1 MTAWMSWS
9 TGKDSTYALHVA
21 REELGME
28 VVALLTT
35 VSADH
40 DRVSMHAVRR
50 GLLERQAEELGIAL
64 RVLEIPAP
72 CSDADYEARMSMML
86 ADAVNEGVDQIVF
99 GDLFLED
106 IRAFRELSLKGTGIT
121 PIFPLWQRDTRALA
135 AAMVASGIRARVTCV
150 DPPLLDPAF
159 VGREFDGAY
168 LDDLPPA
175 VDPCGE
181 RGEFHTFAYDGP
193 GFCEAIEVVGG
204 EIVERDGFV
213 FADLLPAPAATRA
226 PRAR

>member
-1 MTAWMSWS
+1 MSWS

-21 REELGME
+21 REELGID

-50 GLLERQAEELGIAL
+50 RLLERQAEEVGLRL
-64 RVLEIPAP
+64 RVLEIPAQ
-72 CSDADYEARMSMML
+72 CSDAEYEARMSTVL
-86 ADAVNEGVDQIVF
+86 ADAVTEGVDQIVF

-106 IRAFRELSLKGTGIT
+106 VRAFREASLEDTGIT
-121 PIFPLWQRDTRALA
+121 PIFPLWQRDTRTLA
-135 AAMVASGIRARVTCV
+135 AAMLASGIRARITCV
-150 DPPLLDPAF
+150 NPRQLDPAF
-159 VGREFDGAY
+159 AGREFDGAY

-193 GFCEAIEVVGG
+193 GFCEPIEVVGG
-204 EIVERDGFV
+204 EVVERDGFV